1 MKTMKIH
8 MRALVILLIAVLI
21 TGCAGSGH
29 VGESWQCP
37 LAQGTACQSVAEA
50 DPAARAPGES
60 RETTLPA
67 PVHDAASAGYPVLG
81 GLIAWVAEFIRDAVQ
96 NEKEAATAE
105 PLNVSPVAEDAP
117 YSPHENLRTKERI
130 ARIWIAPYVDPG
142 GVYREGGWVR
152 VVVRPAGWRLP

>member
-1 MKTMKIH
+1 MKIMKIH
-8 MRALVILLIAVLI
+8 LRALAILLGAALI

-67 PVHDAASAGYPVLG
+67 PVHDSASAGYPVLSV
-81 GLIAWVAEFIRDAVQ
+81 LISWFTELIRDAVQ
-96 NEKEAATAE
+96 DEKEAATAE
-105 PLNVSPVAEDAP
+105 PLVAQ
-117 YSPHENLRTKERI
+117 
-130 ARIWIAPYVDPG
+130 PG
-142 GVYREGGWVR
+142 AGTAGHGGTSIHYGDR
-152 VVVRPAGWRLP
+152 GASDCAT